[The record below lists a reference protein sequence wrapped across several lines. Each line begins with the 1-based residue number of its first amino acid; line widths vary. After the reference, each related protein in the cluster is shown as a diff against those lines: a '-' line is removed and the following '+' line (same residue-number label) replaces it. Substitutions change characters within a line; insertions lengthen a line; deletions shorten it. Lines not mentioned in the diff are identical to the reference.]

1 MKRRNFLCT
10 ALSLAVSSTC
20 LAKSKQRT
28 TVVGFGKSL
37 SEAMNDC
44 YRNARLISVSYQTI
58 TRSSSGSGTS
68 WTYTMVI
75 EYES

>member
-1 MKRRNFLCT
+1 
-10 ALSLAVSSTC
+10 
-20 LAKSKQRT
+20 
-28 TVVGFGKSL
+28 
-37 SEAMNDC
+37 MNDC